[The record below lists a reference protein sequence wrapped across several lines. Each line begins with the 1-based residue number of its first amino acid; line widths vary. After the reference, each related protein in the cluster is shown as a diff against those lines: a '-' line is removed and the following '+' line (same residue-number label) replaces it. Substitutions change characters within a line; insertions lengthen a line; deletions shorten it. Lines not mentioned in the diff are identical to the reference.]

1 MKNQTIT
8 VYGIPNCDS
17 VKKARTWLSDQGLA
31 YEFHDFKKQG
41 VPEAELTRWV
51 AAASWETVLNRKGTT
66 WRKLDAATQAAVV
79 DSASAQVLMLNQAS
93 AIKRPVITWPSGQI
107 TVGYTPE
114 NWPA

>member
-41 VPEAELTRWV
+41 VPEAELPRWV
-51 AAASWETVLNRKGTT
+51 AAAGWETVLNRKGTT
-66 WRKLDAATQAAVV
+66 WRKLDAATQATVV
-79 DSASAQVLMLNQAS
+79 DSASAQALMLNQAS
-93 AIKRPVITWPSGQI
+93 TIKRPVIAWPSGKI
-107 TVGYTPE
+107 SVGYTPE
-114 NWPA
+114 NWPV